1 MLPEFYFFCQTYDFT
16 SLNDENIYLREMKYQ
31 IRLST
36 RKTPLKSLEIY
47 EITDPDNWENI
58 KHGKGYEQTSTKSTL
73 RRKVFNDLTYYLLE

>member
-47 EITDPDNWENI
+47 EITDPDN
-58 KHGKGYEQTSTKSTL
+58 
-73 RRKVFNDLTYYLLE
+73 